1 MKTAPADGPHR
12 CALVMVVGDA
22 VSVTGVTVSWGVAV
36 TVNEVGVGGDALP
49 TPLVAQ
55 PAASKAI
62 PISSAAF
69 ITRRRGIAASPS
81 HRNSARASHV
91 ENRMPVAWPV

>member
-1 MKTAPADGPHR
+1 ME
-12 CALVMVVGDA
+12 VGDA
-22 VSVTGVTVSWGVAV
+22 VSVTGVTVGWGVAV

-49 TPLVAQ
+49 TPFVAQ

-69 ITRRRGIAASPS
+69 ITRRRGIVASP
-81 HRNSARASHV
+81 HIATAQERLTPKTACPLRGQYTASHAV
-91 ENRMPVAWPV
+91 